1 MATNPTT
8 YKGDDAE
15 IYIYANSTDLTH
27 STLAISDFSLTIDR
41 GTAEQNLVGETGNL
55 FIAGARS
62 TEGSLTSC
70 KVNTAGIGGI
80 VSDMIGGNSVQISG
94 SCGTNS
100 LHFYFKSAM
109 ITGFDFSIG
118 TADDITE
125 GSVDFTLLFP
135 YKVSSVNVKSGQA
148 GTQISDFGDWA

>member
-1 MATNPTT
+1 MAATPTT

-15 IYIYANSTDLTH
+15 LYIYANSTDLTH

-41 GTAEQNLVGETGNL
+41 GTAEQKLVGETGNL
-55 FIAGARS
+55 FIAGSRS

-70 KVNTAGIGGI
+70 KLHSTAVGYI
-80 VSDMIGGNSVQISG
+80 VSDLITGVAVEISG

-100 LHFYFKSAM
+100 LHFYFMSAM

-125 GSVDFTLLFP
+125 GSLDFTLLFP
-135 YKVSSVNVKSGQA
+135 YKVSSVNVNTTG